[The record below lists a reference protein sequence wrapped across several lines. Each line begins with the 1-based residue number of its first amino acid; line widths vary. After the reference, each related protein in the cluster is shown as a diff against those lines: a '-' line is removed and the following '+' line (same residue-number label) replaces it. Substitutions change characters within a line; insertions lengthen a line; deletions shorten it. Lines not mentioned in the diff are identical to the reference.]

1 MMPDRNRL
9 SDEQFRQEWRDWL
22 AANVPSTLRRPVDR
36 MRGQEMRDWLALTAR
51 DGWRAPGWP
60 AAVGGMGI
68 ALPKQIIYQEELDR
82 AGVARL
88 LDIGG
93 TLLAPVLL
101 QYGTDA
107 QRTRYLP
114 PILDGTELWCQGYS
128 EPGAGSDL
136 ASLRT
141 TARLDGDE
149 YVIDGQKIWT
159 THAND
164 ADAIFV
170 LARTNSAVA
179 KQAGIS
185 FFLVD
190 IQTPRITIRPIVN
203 IAGEDEFCE
212 VFFDGVRVPAANI
225 VGAVDQGWTVA
236 KALLGS
242 ERINIATPILPRLM
256 IGYIERVARHLGIEA
271 APGYRA
277 ALATLLL
284 DLTDV
289 SALHA
294 DVCDFAGAGIEVGPD
309 LSTLKILNADLT
321 QRCAALLLDV
331 AQEHSAEGCIDVGG
345 ETVDLA
351 YLYMLARPTSIFGG
365 TSEIQ
370 RNILAKTVLRLPAS

>member
-1 MMPDRNRL
+1 MPDRNML
-9 SDEQFRQEWRDWL
+9 SDDIFRQEWRTWL
-22 AANVPSTLRRPVDR
+22 AVNVPNALRRPLHR
-36 MRGQEMRDWLALTAR
+36 MRGQEMREWLALTAR

-68 ALPKQIIYQEELDR
+68 GLSKQIIYQEELDR

-107 QRTRYLP
+107 QRGRYLP

-136 ASLRT
+136 ASMHT

-149 YVIDGQKIWT
+149 YVIDGQKTWT

-170 LARTNSAVA
+170 LARTNAAVK

-190 IQTPRITIRPIVN
+190 IHTPGITIRPIVN

-212 VFFDGVRVPAANI
+212 VFFDAVRVPAANI

-256 IGYIERVARHLGIEA
+256 IGYIERVARYLGTET
-271 APGYRA
+271 APSYRA
-277 ALATLLL
+277 ALAMLLL
-284 DLTDV
+284 DLADV

-294 DVCDFAGAGIEVGPD
+294 EVCDLAGAGIEVGPD

-321 QRCAALLLDV
+321 QRSAALLLDV
-331 AQEHSAEGCIDVGG
+331 TQEHSAEGCIDIGG
-345 ETVDLA
+345 EIVDLA
-351 YLYMLARPTSIFGG
+351 YLYMMARPTSIFGG

-370 RNILAKTVLRLPAS
+370 RNILAKTVLRLPGN